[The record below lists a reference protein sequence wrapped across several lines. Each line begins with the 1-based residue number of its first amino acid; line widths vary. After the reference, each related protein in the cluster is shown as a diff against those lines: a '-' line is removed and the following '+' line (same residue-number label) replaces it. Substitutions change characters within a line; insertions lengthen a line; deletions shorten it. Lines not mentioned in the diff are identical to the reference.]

1 MMDKH
6 TMEIIK
12 RFRFLDTSCISD
24 ALDRLGIKGWLQDVH
39 PIIPNQKICGPAY
52 TVHFVSSAEQK
63 NPSAD
68 YIDDVE
74 EGSIIVIDNGGRL
87 DCSVWGD
94 IMALAASQKKI
105 EGTLINGACRDFSA
119 LQEAGYPVFAK
130 GLCIAT
136 GSNRVKADAYCVPV
150 SISNITIEPGDLII
164 ADDTGA
170 IVVPLNHA
178 KEVLQAAE
186 DINNK
191 ENEIVKLLK
200 TGKSLKKAIQLYSS
214 ADVSKRA

>member
-1 MMDKH
+1 MDRH
-6 TMEIIK
+6 TIELIE
-12 RFRFLDTSCISD
+12 RFRLLDTSCISD
-24 ALDRLGIKGWLQDVH
+24 ALDSLGIKGCLQDLH
-39 PIIPNQKICGPAY
+39 PILPSKKICGPAY
-52 TVHFVSSAEQK
+52 TVHYISCEDK
-63 NPSAD
+63 KLPSAD

-74 EGSIIVIDNGGRL
+74 EGSIIVIDNSGRL

-94 IMALAASQKKI
+94 IMTLAASQKKI
-105 EGTLINGACRDFSA
+105 GGTLINGACRDLST
-119 LQEAGYPVFAK
+119 LKKLDYPVFAK
-130 GLCIAT
+130 GHSTAT
-136 GSNRVKADAYCVPV
+136 GRSRVKVDSLCVPV
-150 SISNITIEPGDLII
+150 SVTDVLIRPGDLII